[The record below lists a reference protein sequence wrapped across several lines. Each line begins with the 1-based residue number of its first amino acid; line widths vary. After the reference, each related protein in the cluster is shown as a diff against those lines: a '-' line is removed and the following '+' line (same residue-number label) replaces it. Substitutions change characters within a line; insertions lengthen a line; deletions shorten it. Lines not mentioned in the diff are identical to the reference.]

1 VAYQIFE
8 KKSVRTGV
16 PGITVL
22 TNGRMAIN
30 SSATQVLHKNA
41 VEFVLLLWDED
52 ALRIAFRQITKK
64 DPRAYKI
71 SYGTNNSGCSFS
83 AKSFLDHIGW
93 KFANKQY
100 LPAEW
105 NEDEA
110 MLEAK
115 VKPEYLKDARQQKLL
130 PVDGGRKAV
139 K

>member
-1 VAYQIFE
+1 MAYQIFE

-16 PGITVL
+16 PGITIL
-22 TNGRMAIN
+22 TNGRMAVN
-30 SSATQVLHKNA
+30 SSAAQILHKNA

-52 ALRIAFRQITKK
+52 ALRIALRQITKK
-64 DPRAYKI
+64 DARAYKI
-71 SYGTNNSGCSFS
+71 SYGIKNSSASFS

-93 KFANKQY
+93 KFTGKQSI
-100 LPAEW
+100 PAEW

-130 PVDGGRKAV
+130 PVEGGRKSV